1 MGEDKLGGVM
11 LTIVELYEI
20 ADTVSDVDLTIE
32 ASGAKDDE
40 TIVGTEKPECGFSVV
55 STAAMALPVGETWEV
70 FTRVGTHVEGLEDC
84 RGEVS
89 AVIAFAGA
97 IDDLICT
104 VVSIDRESDC

>member
-1 MGEDKLGGVM
+1 MGEDKLGGVI

-20 ADTVSDVDLTIE
+20 ADTLSDVDLTIE

-40 TIVGTEKPECGFSVV
+40 TIVGTEKPECGFS
-55 STAAMALPVGETWEV
+55 TAAMALPVGKTWEV

-84 RGEVS
+84 RGEVG
-89 AVIAFAGA
+89 AVIAFSGA